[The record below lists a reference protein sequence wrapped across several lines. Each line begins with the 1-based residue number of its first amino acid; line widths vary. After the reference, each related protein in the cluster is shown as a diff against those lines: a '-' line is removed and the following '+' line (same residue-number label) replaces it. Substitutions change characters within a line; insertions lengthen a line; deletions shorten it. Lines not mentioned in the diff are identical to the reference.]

1 MSRSGYSEDGDQWAI
16 IRWRGAVRSAVRGRR
31 GQAFLKEMLVALD
44 SLPAPRLIDGELEA
58 DGEACA
64 LGSVGKSRGI
74 EMAGIDPENQEAVSY
89 AFGIPPALAAEI
101 MYINDEAAAYW
112 IEENPEQR
120 WWRVR
125 EWVARHI
132 AR

>member
-1 MSRSGYSEDGDQWAI
+1 VPF
-16 IRWRGAVRSAVRGRR
+16 GAR

-74 EMAGIDPENQEAVSY
+74 EMAGSIREPGS
-89 AFGIPPALAAEI
+89 GLLCLRHTPALAAEI